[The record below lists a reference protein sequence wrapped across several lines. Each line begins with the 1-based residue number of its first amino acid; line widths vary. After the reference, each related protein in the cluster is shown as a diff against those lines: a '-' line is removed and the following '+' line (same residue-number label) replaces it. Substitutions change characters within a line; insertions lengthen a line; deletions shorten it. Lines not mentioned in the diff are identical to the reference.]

1 MKKGT
6 FQKSIRKLVASTMIC
21 SCLTAGLV
29 SFAYA
34 AEVPESTDENGPVAR
49 LEEKKWYYRVVDG
62 RLQRRLWSITEGVWL
77 TDWEYV

>member
-6 FQKSIRKLVASTMIC
+6 FQKSMRKLIASAMVC
-21 SCLTAGLV
+21 SCLTAWLS

-34 AEVPESTDENGPVAR
+34 AEIPEPTDENGPVVC
-49 LEEKKWYYRVVDG
+49 LEETQWYYRNYNG